1 MPVYL
6 DHAAT
11 TPLSA
16 PALAALTSELSRS
29 GNPSSLHGSG
39 RRARA
44 VVEQSRETLAAA
56 AGASPS
62 EVIFTS
68 GGTEADNLAVK
79 GLYWSRRAADPRRN
93 RILVSSIEHAAVQ
106 DTVEWLEQHEGAE
119 AVWLP
124 VDERGL
130 LRLDVLEAELEAAP
144 ETVALISVMWA
155 NNEVGS
161 LQPIP
166 AITALASR
174 FGVPVHSDAVQA
186 FASVPVDFAGSG
198 LAAMSVSGHKIGGPV
213 GVGALLLGR
222 SVALVPVQHGG
233 GQERSVRS
241 GTLDTA
247 SIAAFAAAAQ
257 DAVAHLDQEGP
268 RLSWLRDQ
276 VIEAVRRTVPDAV
289 LRGPDPATDPTARL
303 PGNAH
308 FTFPGCEGDSLLFLL
323 DMAGVESSTGS
334 ACTAGVPRPSHV
346 LLAMGL
352 TEEQARGAQ
361 RFSLG
366 HTSTQQDVE
375 KLEAVLGSVHE
386 RARLAGMAGHASR
399 IETAGTRHRNAAP
412 AQPADRAAASAPT
425 ATTRTDTRPTDT
437 TRTDTTGT
445 GSEGTAAHTVRTGA
459 GT

>member
-1 MPVYL
+1 MYL

-56 AGASPS
+56 AGAHPS

-79 GLYWSRRAADPRRN
+79 GLYWSRRDEDPARR
-93 RILVSSIEHAAVQ
+93 RILVSAVEHAAVQ
-106 DTVEWLEQHEGAE
+106 DTVEWLEKHEGAQ

-124 VDERGL
+124 VDEYGVV
-130 LRLDVLEAELEAAP
+130 RLDALQAELDGGA
-144 ETVALISVMWA
+144 ETVALITVMWA
-155 NNEVGS
+155 NNEVGTV
-161 LQPIP
+161 QPVD
-166 AITALASR
+166 AIVALADR
-174 FGVPVHSDAVQA
+174 YGIPVHSDAVQA
-186 FASVPVDFAGSG
+186 FGSIPVGFDSSG
-198 LAAMSVSGHKIGGPV
+198 LAAMSISGHKIGAPV

-222 SVALVPVQHGG
+222 SVKLVPVQHGG
-233 GQERSVRS
+233 GQERDVRS

-247 SIAAFAAAAQ
+247 SIAAFAAAAS
-257 DAVAHLDQEGP
+257 DVVAHLPEESTRIAG
-268 RLSWLRDQ
+268 LRDAL
-276 VIEAVRRTVPDAV
+276 IAGVRATVPEAV
-289 LRGPDPATDPTARL
+289 LRGVAVGAADSATAGSDGAADLPDGPARRL

-323 DMAGVESSTGS
+323 DMAGIESSTGS

-366 HTSTQQDVE
+366 HTSTPADVE
-375 KLEAVLGSVHE
+375 KFVAALPQAYA
-386 RARLAGMAGHASR
+386 RAKQAGMAGHVSS
-399 IETAGTRHRNAAP
+399 IETAGSKYKKRLDHAGAATP
-412 AQPADRAAASAPT
+412 
-425 ATTRTDTRPTDT
+425 
-437 TRTDTTGT
+437 
-445 GSEGTAAHTVRTGA
+445 GTAQSGVGA
-459 GT
+459 